1 MQLFKY
7 SLLILVF
14 ISSTLIGKYLS
25 LRYSYRL
32 IELEELK
39 TALNILKSK
48 IKFTYEPLPEIFYSI
63 TQNTNKNISKIFL
76 NSINKM
82 KIENASIAWEKSIE
96 EYDGNLTKEDKQ
108 VIKNLSRL
116 LGATDLEGQISQIEV
131 TENFL
136 ENQIRQAQEEKNKN
150 EKLYKK
156 LGSTIGLAIVI
167 ILI

>member
-32 IELEELK
+32 TELEELK
-39 TALNILKSK
+39 TALNTLKSK

-76 NSINKM
+76 NAINKM

-96 EYDGNLTKEDKQ
+96 EYEGNLTKEDKQ

>member
-32 IELEELK
+32 TELEELK

-76 NSINKM
+76 NAINKM

-108 VIKNLSRL
+108 VIKNLSKL

>member
-76 NSINKM
+76 NAINKM

-108 VIKNLSRL
+108 VIKNLSKL

>member
-1 MQLFKY
+1 
-7 SLLILVF
+7 
-14 ISSTLIGKYLS
+14 
-25 LRYSYRL
+25 
-32 IELEELK
+32 
-39 TALNILKSK
+39 
-48 IKFTYEPLPEIFYSI
+48 
-63 TQNTNKNISKIFL
+63 
-76 NSINKM
+76 M

>member
-32 IELEELK
+32 TELEELK

-76 NSINKM
+76 NAINKM